1 MFPKKNDESTNQ
13 VVCCVFMETSWKS
26 VIFFS
31 RGPSFWLWNNIS
43 KTLHLTKT
51 HMEPENYLFEKE
63 SHLPSTSIFGFHLS
77 FRVVIF
83 HKDATHRDSNASYD
97 VLLSSPPTLI
107 FPWSFVSRIC
117 LPHQKW
123 GGGIALTRFKKAK
136 NRTWDLQYLG
146 ICLMDFPWLV
156 FDDVMSRVSVEVCKH
171 FPGGVRIF
179 VAINSENPKMQSTW
193 NISHEVSTISR
204 FNEHAVFCCDPVV

>member
-1 MFPKKNDESTNQ
+1 MFPKKNVESTNQ

-83 HKDATHRDSNASYD
+83 HKDATHRDSNASHD

-123 GGGIALTRFKKAK
+123 GGNSIDKILKSKEQNLRSSIFG
-136 NRTWDLQYLG
+136 DLFNG
-146 ICLMDFPWLV
+146 FSMISFWW
-156 FDDVMSRVSVEVCKH
+156 RNVSCIS
-171 FPGGVRIF
+171 GGV
-179 VAINSENPKMQSTW
+179 
-193 NISHEVSTISR
+193 
-204 FNEHAVFCCDPVV
+204 

>member
-1 MFPKKNDESTNQ
+1 MTTHHLPETNTSYLKHWDTGRWVFPFWVSAAAKCSFWGVYLTFLETPKKTTTLWKLETIWFTTCISSRRKNTCLTYVPKKTNVESTNQ

-83 HKDATHRDSNASYD
+83 HKDATHRDSNASHD

-123 GGGIALTRFKKAK
+123 GG
-136 NRTWDLQYLG
+136 
-146 ICLMDFPWLV
+146 
-156 FDDVMSRVSVEVCKH
+156 
-171 FPGGVRIF
+171 
-179 VAINSENPKMQSTW
+179 NSIDK
-193 NISHEVSTISR
+193 I
-204 FNEHAVFCCDPVV
+204 